1 MHGESAAGPLWLLSA
16 VLILTVTLAPWASA
30 AAVRI
35 SLE

>member
-1 MHGESAAGPLWLLSA
+1 MHGESAEGPLWLLGA
-16 VLILTVTLAPWASA
+16 LLILALTLTPFASA